1 MVLSSWLTC
10 QPPHLAIEV
19 VEVISVFPRTQSFR
33 SWTYLCK
40 CQYVKEFLGRFP
52 RLVAG
57 EHNPSE
63 KQHVILAFEAFTM
76 YELERMTGQ
85 FAKDEPGEGS
95 DADIHGGVIA
105 WDLMSQRN
113 RDELLYV

>member
-1 MVLSSWLTC
+1 
-10 QPPHLAIEV
+10 
-19 VEVISVFPRTQSFR
+19 
-33 SWTYLCK
+33 
-40 CQYVKEFLGRFP
+40 
-52 RLVAG
+52 
-57 EHNPSE
+57 
-63 KQHVILAFEAFTM
+63 M

-95 DADIHGGVIA
+95 DADIRGGVIA